1 MRPETTLHG
10 CPWTL
15 LLSEPGR
22 GHRAF
27 KRALLHDIARAR
39 NIQIISSYFVPT
51 WRLRRALMRAARRG
65 ARVQL
70 ILSGQSDI
78 EICRLASRSLYA
90 RLLRAGVE
98 IDDVIYAGS
107 ANLDARS
114 LNINHELVIR
124 IAAPETA
131 AKARLLFEGDLAH
144 CCPVDAKNWQ
154 TSRSFLTRLLEKAA
168 YLLVARIDPH
178 FTSLRWRTLVRKAF
192 EPGVEASKKTRRS
205 PYLPPFSG

>member
-1 MRPETTLHG
+1 MK
-10 CPWTL
+10 
-15 LLSEPGR
+15 
-22 GHRAF
+22 AA
-27 KRALLHDIARAR
+27 ALARIA
-39 NIQIISSYFVPT
+39 
-51 WRLRRALMRAARRG
+51 AA
-65 ARVQL
+65 Q
-70 ILSGQSDI
+70 DK
-78 EICRLASRSLYA
+78 RLALVVVT
-90 RLLRAGVE
+90 RLADG
-98 IDDVIYAGS
+98 AQ
-107 ANLDARS
+107 
-114 LNINHELVIR
+114 HF
-124 IAAPETA
+124 AAPETA